1 MYTQNTRTARQVG
14 RKVDRTVVPFR
25 DSRMHR
31 NRIRTTVGA
40 TASVIAI
47 FRLFPWPCRL
57 AESDAIDLRTRH
69 RFADSDTERREGS
82 P

>member
-1 MYTQNTRTARQVG
+1 MYRLNTRIARQVG
-14 RKVDRTVVPFR
+14 RRAGRTVVQFR

-31 NRIRTTVGA
+31 NRIRTTVDA
-40 TASVIAI
+40 AAAVIAI

-57 AESDAIDLRTRH
+57 AESNAIDLRTRH
-69 RFADSDTERREGS
+69 RFTDSDTERREGS

>member
-1 MYTQNTRTARQVG
+1 MYRLNTRIARQVG
-14 RKVDRTVVPFR
+14 RRAGHTVVPVH

-40 TASVIAI
+40 AASVVAI
-47 FRLFPWPCRL
+47 SRLFPWPCRL
-57 AESDAIDLRTRH
+57 AESDAIDLRTRY
-69 RFADSDTERREGS
+69 RFTDSDAEQREGS

>member
-1 MYTQNTRTARQVG
+1 MYRLNTRIARQVG
-14 RKVDRTVVPFR
+14 RKVDRMVVPFR
-25 DSRMHR
+25 GPRMHR

-40 TASVIAI
+40 AASVIAI

-57 AESDAIDLRTRH
+57 AESNAIDLTTRH
-69 RFADSDTERREGS
+69 RFTDSDTERREGS